1 MYESFFGLKQEP
13 FSIAPDPRFL
23 YLSERHREALALLSY
38 GLARG
43 GSFVLLTGEIG
54 AGKTTVWRRFL
65 DDLPSNVDVANVVN
79 PKLGVDAML
88 ARIFEDLQVESPAG
102 GSPVDMID
110 ALHGHL
116 LLAHARGRRLLIV
129 IDEAQAL
136 SPDVLEQ
143 LRLLTN
149 LDWSGS
155 KLQVMLIGQP
165 EMRRMLER
173 PELEPLAQRIVARY
187 HLEAL
192 SESETAAYIAHRL
205 HVAGMLLPVPFD
217 GEALAL
223 IHRLSRGIP
232 RRINV
237 LCDRALALAHSG
249 KTRHVGREIIGRAAR
264 QAFGEPP
271 RPASAPPRGTTPA
284 AQSPAAVPAWPKA
297 LSLVAG
303 AGALFAA
310 GGWLLPRLDDAAQ
323 RVPAVAS
330 ASSRPT
336 AAAAPA
342 PAAATATAGSA
353 DELPAVA
360 TAPATPSAPS
370 REVAAALRAPAV
382 LPQDAA
388 PALAIPSTTD
398 EGAALRL
405 LAGRWGFAANGAD
418 TCAAL
423 AKDNVACYRAR
434 GGVTTIRQLNRP
446 SVLHLVDAQG
456 RPAHAVLIGLRGD
469 AATVA
474 AAGARREVALPDLAR
489 AWRGEFTTLWHT
501 PPGWRDGAPGA
512 VDRAWLAQQ
521 LAAAGMP
528 ANGATL
534 QERLIAFQ
542 LAQGLTP
549 DGVVGPLTLMQLNRA
564 NGAAEPHL

>member
-1 MYESFFGLKQEP
+1 MYESFFGLRQEP
-13 FSIAPDPRFL
+13 FSIAPDPSFL
-23 YLSERHREALALLSY
+23 YLSDQHREALALLSY
-38 GLARG
+38 ALARG
-43 GSFVLLTGEIG
+43 GSFVMLTGEIG

-102 GSPVDMID
+102 GSTVDMID

-136 SPDVLEQ
+136 APEVLEQ

-205 HVAGMLLPVPFD
+205 HVAGMVLPVPFD

-223 IHRLSRGIP
+223 IHRLSGGIP

-237 LCDRALALAHSG
+237 LCDRALAVAHSG
-249 KTRHVGREIIGRAAR
+249 KTRHIGREIVGQAAR

-271 RPASAPPRGTTPA
+271 RPAPAAARGRPPA
-284 AQSPAAVPAWPKA
+284 AQPPAPAQAPAWPKA
-297 LSLVAG
+297 LAVGAG
-303 AGALFAA
+303 AGLLFAA
-310 GGWLLPRLDDAAQ
+310 GGWLLPRLDDAAS
-323 RVPAVAS
+323 RTPAAAAASTPFAASAAASAAS
-330 ASSRPT
+330 ASVLGASAARPSSEPAALT
-336 AAAAPA
+336 AQMAPPSTGVSTPPGSTPA
-342 PAAATATAGSA
+342 P
-353 DELPAVA
+353 E
-360 TAPATPSAPS
+360 
-370 REVAAALRAPAV
+370 
-382 LPQDAA
+382 
-388 PALAIPSTTD
+388 IPSTPD

-405 LAGRWGFAANGAD
+405 LAGRWGFAASGID

-423 AKDNVACYRAR
+423 GKDNVACYRAR
-434 GGVTTIRQLNRP
+434 GGVTTIRQLDRP

-456 RPAHAVLIGLRGD
+456 RPTYAVLVGLRGD

-474 AAGARREVALPDLAR
+474 AAGTRREVALADLAR

-501 PPGWRDGAPGA
+501 PPGWRDGATGV

-521 LAAAGMP
+521 LAAAGVP
-528 ANGATL
+528 ASGATL
-534 QERLIAFQ
+534 QERLVEFQ

-549 DGVVGPLTLMQLNRA
+549 DGVAGPLTLMKLNRA
-564 NGAAEPHL
+564 NGVAEPRL